1 MPGIGRLDSVTDMGS
16 ARREVDGGLVKLG
29 YFLGGVLA
37 LIGGGLWAIYS
48 MASTTTSLSGG
59 IEVVNSSSA
68 WATASGITA
77 FVGIAL
83 AIVTFVL
90 HRARSA
96 KAAVGE

>member
-1 MPGIGRLDSVTDMGS
+1 MPSAARLDAVTDRDG

-48 MASTTTSLSGG
+48 MASTTTTLSGG

-68 WATASGITA
+68 WATASGIMA
-77 FVGIAL
+77 LVGIAL
-83 AIVTFVL
+83 ALTTFVL
-90 HRARSA
+90 HHANAA
-96 KAAVGE
+96 KVHVGE